1 MRRSGGFADWPE
13 VPGRG
18 DMAKKVG
25 SDQPGGEEG
34 SGDSAKRI
42 ADEIGP
48 LIRLARSRGFD
59 FLAYLLAMALKEAWR
74 LAGHRTYTQAPM
86 RSLRLY
92 SPRGGA
98 TEARLGNAEDA

>member
-1 MRRSGGFADWPE
+1 MDS
-13 VPGRG
+13 PGRE

-25 SDQPGGEEG
+25 SDQLEAEEG

-59 FLAYLLAMALKEAWR
+59 FLAYLLAMALKEA
-74 LAGHRTYTQAPM
+74 
-86 RSLRLY
+86 
-92 SPRGGA
+92 RGGA
-98 TEARLGNAEDA
+98 IAPIPKRQSAR

>member
-1 MRRSGGFADWPE
+1 MRRPGGFAGWPE
-13 VPGRG
+13 VPGRE

-25 SDQPGGEEG
+25 SDQLGAEEG

-59 FLAYLLAMALKEAWR
+59 FLAYLLAMALKEVRR
-74 LAGHRTYTQAPM
+74 LAQQCAH
-86 RSLRLY
+86 
-92 SPRGGA
+92 
-98 TEARLGNAEDA
+98 